1 MGTREDEDLYR
12 DLFERSED
20 LIALFDAEGRVLTIN
35 PAGAAAL
42 GYPDPREVIGRS
54 LGDFLHPKYRDQWR
68 PVVERI
74 LKEGK
79 GDSQVCVRTPSG
91 ETRIFAARST
101 VKSGGPGV
109 RVIRTSARDM
119 TAWKRMERAWKEG
132 IRSYRSLFD
141 AVSDA
146 LYVQD
151 RQGRFLDVNR
161 GAVAMYGYAREEFLG
176 RTPDFLSAPGKND
189 PVKLKRDLEAAF
201 AGETRV
207 FEWWGRR
214 KNGEVFPKE
223 VVLSPALYFG
233 QEVVVASA
241 REVTQERR
249 ASEEAAWAARRYET
263 LLEEAQDA
271 VFVLE
276 GERFVSANP
285 AACRFFECTAED
297 LVGARPFD
305 FSPPRQPDGRDSR
318 EKALEK
324 IQAALAGEPQI
335 FFWRHR
341 TKGGRPLEAEV
352 RLRRLLENGTVRLQA
367 VVRDVGERARREK
380 LLEQSRSR
388 LKSIFDRLRHVYFTV
403 KMPSRRV
410 LELSDGFEALFG
422 LSREEIRPEAGW
434 WEERVH
440 PEDRRAW
447 REAHDRLL
455 RGAELDATYRIVRP
469 DGTVRFVH
477 DRTVP
482 VFDEKGRLERVEGV
496 LEDVTE
502 VARLREMERRNQEME
517 FMGQLT
523 QGLAHEVRN
532 PLFALQLN
540 LEVLAHHLD
549 KNPTAAQAFDYV
561 RQHLDRLHE
570 VMKDVL
576 ELGRKPPPAEV
587 GPFPLAE
594 ALKRAREAL
603 YGWAPLQARRVLW
616 EGSGEEALLWG
627 VPSLLG
633 RALEHLVR
641 NGLDAAPEPARVTV
655 SWAVEALEC
664 KIRVADEGPGVPPE
678 LKAILFEP
686 FVTGKR
692 GKRGLGLALCRHYVS
707 LFGGSLSL
715 EESKG
720 SGAVFLLKIPC
731 AEGGAAPSAEER
743 ATALSAPGL
752 LEAEGEP
759 SAQGGEGHPQK
770 EDQ

>member
-1 MGTREDEDLYR
+1 VHPGEGEDLYR
-12 DLFERSED
+12 DLFEQSED
-20 LIALFDAEGRVLTIN
+20 LIALFDEEGRVLSVN

-42 GYPDPREVIGRS
+42 GYGDPRQVVGRLLS
-54 LGDFLHPKYRDQWR
+54 DFLHPKYREEWR

-79 GDSQVCVRTPSG
+79 GDSQVCVKTPSG

-109 RVIRTSARDM
+109 RVIRTSAKDI
-119 TAWKRMERAWKEG
+119 TAWKRMERTLKEG
-132 IRSYRSLFD
+132 VRAYRSLFD

-161 GAVAMYGYAREEFLG
+161 GAVAMYGYPREEFLG

-189 PVKLKRDLEAAF
+189 PEKLRRDLEAAF

-223 VVLSPALYFG
+223 VVLNPAVYFG

-241 REVTQERR
+241 REITAERR
-249 ASEEAAWAARRYET
+249 AAEEAARAARRYET
-263 LLEEAQDA
+263 LLEEAGDA
-271 VFVLE
+271 VFVME
-276 GERFVSANP
+276 GDRFVSANP
-285 AACRFFECTAED
+285 AACRFFDCSAEE

-324 IQAALAGEPQI
+324 IRAALEGEPQI
-335 FFWRHR
+335 FFWRHC
-341 TKGGRPLEAEV
+341 TKGGRPLDAEV

-367 VVRDVGERARREK
+367 VVRDVGERARREA

-388 LKSIFDRLRHVYFTV
+388 LKSIFDRLRHVYFSV
-403 KMPSRRV
+403 EMPSRRV

-422 LSREEIRPEAGW
+422 LPREAIRPDGRW

-440 PEDRRAW
+440 PEDRPAW

-455 RGAELDATYRIVRP
+455 GGRDLDVSYRIVRP
-469 DGTVRFVH
+469 DGTVRRIH

-482 VFDEKGRLERVEGV
+482 VFNDGGRLVRVEGV
-496 LEDVTE
+496 LEDVTDS
-502 VARLREMERRNQEME
+502 ARARELEERNRQMEWLGR
-517 FMGQLT
+517 LT

-532 PLFALQLN
+532 PLFAVQVN
-540 LEVLAHHLD
+540 LRLLERYVERD
-549 KNPTAAQAFDYV
+549 PTAAEALAHVQE
-561 RQHLDRLHE
+561 HLRRLND

-576 ELGRKPPPAEV
+576 ELGRRPAPSEE
-587 GPFPLAE
+587 GSFPLAE
-594 ALKRAREAL
+594 ALRQARQAL
-603 YGWAPLQARRVLW
+603 YDWNPREARRVLW
-616 EGSGEEALLWG
+616 EGSGEEARLWG
-627 VPSLLG
+627 VPGMLG

-641 NGLDAAPEPARVTV
+641 NGLEAAPEPERVAV
-655 SWAVEALEC
+655 SWTAGAAGCE
-664 KIRVADEGPGVPPE
+664 IRVADGGPGVPPE
-678 LKAILFEP
+678 LQEILFEP
-686 FVTGKR
+686 FVTGKSGR
-692 GKRGLGLALCRHYVS
+692 RGLGLALCRHYVS

-715 EESKG
+715 ERREG
-720 SGAVFLLKIPC
+720 PGAVFLLRIPLS
-731 AEGGAAPSAEER
+731 GGDPPAPA
-743 ATALSAPGL
+743 
-752 LEAEGEP
+752 GE
-759 SAQGGEGHPQK
+759 
-770 EDQ
+770 